1 MKKLGFGLMRLPQ
14 GDSGI
19 DTLRSAAMADEFL
32 KRGYTYFD
40 TAYVYEGSEQ
50 AFYKAVGSRHKR
62 EEYLLADKLPVWE
75 MTCKEDAEKI
85 FLTSLERCGVEYFDY
100 YMLHSLTD
108 DKIADL
114 DRFDC
119 WDFCQKKKAEGKIRN
134 FGFSF
139 HGSPE
144 MLEKLLSLHPEVDFV
159 QLQINYIDWDNGVIA
174 SGKCYEIA
182 RRHNKPIIVMEP
194 VKGGTLAN
202 LKPEAAGLLTE
213 GSAASYALRF
223 AATLPGVMM
232 VLSGMSDE
240 QQMRDNLNTFDKLK
254 ALDEG
259 EKQALAKVSEIML
272 GSAVVGC
279 TACRYCVKG
288 CPMEIPI
295 DKIFSAYNREMLSGN
310 ARERYQKATKDK
322 NGASACIACGA
333 CEGVCPQH
341 LPIIE
346 TLKNAV
352 EKFEK

>member
-1 MKKLGFGLMRLPQ
+1 MKKLGFGLMRLPKEEN
-14 GDSGI
+14 GI
-19 DTLRSAAMADEFL
+19 DTLRSAAMADEFIA
-32 KRGYTYFD
+32 RGYTYFD
-40 TAYVYEGSEQ
+40 TAYVYEGSEV

-62 EEYLLADKLPVWE
+62 EEYLLANKLPVWE
-75 MTCKEDAEKI
+75 MKCAEDAEKI
-85 FLTSLERCGVEYFDY
+85 FGTSLERCGVEYFDY

-114 DRFDC
+114 DKYDC
-119 WDFCQKKKAEGKIRN
+119 WNFCLKKKAEGKIRH

-144 MLEKLLSLHPEVDFV
+144 MLEKLLSLHPEVEFV

-182 RRHNKPIIVMEP
+182 TRHNVPIIVMEP
-194 VKGGTLAN
+194 VKGGALAN
-202 LKPEAAGLLTE
+202 LKPEAAKLLTE

-240 QQMRDNLNTFDKLK
+240 EQMRDNLDTFDKLK
-254 ALDEG
+254 ALDEQ
-259 EKQALAKVSEIML
+259 EQKAIKEVSRIML
-272 GSAVVGC
+272 DSAVVGC

-295 DKIFSAYNREMLSGN
+295 DQIFAAYNREMLSGN
-310 ARERYQKATKDK
+310 ASERYQKAIKDK

-346 TLKNAV
+346 TLKSAA